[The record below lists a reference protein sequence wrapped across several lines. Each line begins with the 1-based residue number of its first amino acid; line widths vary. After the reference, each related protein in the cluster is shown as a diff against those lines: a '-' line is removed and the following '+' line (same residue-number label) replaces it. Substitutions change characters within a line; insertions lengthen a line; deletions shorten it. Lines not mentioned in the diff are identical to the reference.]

1 MKKIFFLVTFFL
13 FTSLYSQ
20 TEEPITEDQAQF
32 IRALAEVN
40 QNPALSIQL
49 LEDLYKKTPTIRIE
63 LELAR
68 AYFALGDYEE
78 SRLRF
83 IEILEKDIP
92 PLVRNNVEIFLRRIN
107 ENLTPL
113 TISVNAVYD
122 SNPMAVTST
131 ESIRLFGLEFDY
143 NPQFVKQEE
152 WGLQS
157 RINYQKRLTPR
168 MQTGFNFDYSQYQ
181 TSEHKRGSLRPY
193 LSMNGILSPRLSII
207 FSGVYESF
215 SSEHLRDALS
225 VNANL
230 NLGIHFGTR
239 INLFSSIENSN
250 YDQFKYLDGSFK
262 NIGFQFTK
270 RLFENTNLEATLAA
284 DYSDPKD
291 ISYKFDGRRIQ
302 LNLTQSNLPMD
313 LEFGVNIAHSE
324 RDYEGLQPFFA
335 TYRDDAL
342 KSINLS
348 LTKLD
353 FYIFGVRPSISWSLQ
368 ENSSNIDIMSYE
380 RDYFSIDFIKVY

>member
-1 MKKIFFLVTFFL
+1 MNKLLSLLFFVSILC
-13 FTSLYSQ
+13 YG
-20 TEEPITEDQAQF
+20 QAEQQIDPEQGQF
-32 IRALAEVN
+32 IRALAEMN
-40 QNPALSIQL
+40 QNPEVAIEL
-49 LEDLYKKTPTIRIE
+49 LEDLYSRSPTIRIE

-78 SRLRF
+78 SRIRF
-83 IEILEKDIP
+83 IEILDKDIP

-113 TISVNAVYD
+113 TISLNAVYD

-131 ESIRLFGLEFDY
+131 ESIRLFGLDFDY
-143 NPQFVKQEE
+143 TPQFEKKEE

-157 RINYQKRLTPR
+157 RISYQKRLTTR
-168 MQTGFNFDYSQYQ
+168 IQTGFNLDYSQYQ
-181 TSEHKRGSLRPY
+181 TSDHKRGSVRPY
-193 LSMNGILSPRLSII
+193 LSINGLLSPRISVLLSGIYED
-207 FSGVYESF
+207 FSGK
-215 SSEHLRDALS
+215 HLREAINL
-225 VNANL
+225 NATL

-239 INLFSSIENSN
+239 INLFTSIENSN
-250 YDQFKYLDGSFK
+250 YDQFQYLDGNFK
-262 NIGFQFTK
+262 NFGFLFTK

-291 ISYKFDGRRIQ
+291 ISYKFEGRRTQ
-302 LNLTQSNLPMD
+302 LSLTQSNLPMD
-313 LEFGVNIAHSE
+313 MELRVNLAYSE

-335 TYRDDAL
+335 IYRDDVL

-380 RDYFSIDFIKVY
+380 RDFFSIDFIKVY